1 MRHRNFC
8 SFLTL
13 ALLLGVSAC
22 NSKKKSSSSSSSTSN
37 FSLTTTGSSTG
48 GTTTGGFTTGSSTGG
63 TTTGSTSAGTTG
75 GTTTGTVTGGSSS
88 AYSIDVAMSG
98 NGTSCESVNPSTP
111 CDSWFM
117 GMVPTNTSGVQVGEF
132 IPVSANN
139 VGFIAADSYYK
150 IRATVLPQPNVSNT
164 TNSPYC
170 WGRNYP
176 QSQSPLYT
184 KLRFIMGIREVTSTG
199 SGYSIGPR
207 FANVSSGVLNVDAK
221 LIFDF
226 STRLNS
232 NNPSIV
238 GYAVDISDVQSD
250 SNCMGTSAQCVTS
263 LVKSGSCWNVR
274 LEIATDNNP
283 VF

>member
-1 MRHRNFC
+1 MRHNVWSGIILF
-8 SFLTL
+8 T
-13 ALLLGVSAC
+13 LLLGVGAC
-22 NSKKKSSSSSSSTSN
+22 TPKKKSSTSSSSN
-37 FSLTTTGSSTG
+37 FSLTTTTGTSSG
-48 GTTTGGFTTGSSTGG
+48 GTSTGGFTTGSSTGG
-63 TTTGSTSAGTTG
+63 TTGTSTGTTG

-98 NGTSCESVNPSTP
+98 NGTSCESLNPSSP

-117 GMVPTNTSGVQVGEF
+117 GMVPTNLSGVTVGEF
-132 IPVSANN
+132 IPVNSSN

-150 IRATVLPQPNVSNT
+150 IRATVLPQPAVSNT
-164 TNSPYC
+164 TASPYC

-184 KLRFIMGIREVTSTG
+184 KLQFIMGIREVTSSG

-207 FANVSSGVLNVDAK
+207 FANVSSGVLNVNAK

-232 NNPSIV
+232 SNPNIV

-250 SNCMGTSAQCVTS
+250 SNCMGTSPQCVTS

-274 LEIATDNNP
+274 LEIATDANP